1 MPLVHIE
8 SPEPKENTVYKK
20 VKRLLI
26 GAPIPSHHSEEQ
38 KLNVPLG
45 LAVFASDALSSTAY
59 ATDEILIALA
69 GSSYAAFTG
78 LLSLPVA
85 IAIAVLIVLVV
96 ISYRQIIRAYPEGGG
111 AYIVARENLG
121 TLPSHIAASAL
132 LIDYVLTVAVSIS
145 AGVAALTSTGLFPHQ
160 YTTSLCILFT
170 VGIMIINLRGVKES
184 GIAFAFPAYAFLFSM
199 ASLIGAGLWKLLSTP
214 HVSFMAQVA
223 SAHSATGTNVF
234 ASVGFAFI
242 FLKAFSHGCAGL
254 TGIEA
259 VSNGV
264 KAFKEPRPDRA
275 NKTMTLMGLLL
286 GGIFLGITYLAFGFH
301 ILPQENETILSQ
313 VARAVFGGGTFFY
326 LLVQFSTMIL
336 LILAANTAF
345 ADFPR
350 VSSLLAD
357 DGYLPRQLMNL
368 GDRLVFNNG
377 IAILGILSIFLI
389 ILFKGDTHA
398 LIPLYA
404 VGVFVSFTC
413 SQTGMVVH
421 HRREKHTGWQQGVA
435 INALGAVV
443 TAIVTIILAVEK
455 FREGA
460 WIVFVISPL
469 LIYLFKTVKHHYIKI
484 GKQLALPVS
493 GYCPIAIEHT
503 VLVLVSSLNRGTIPA
518 LEYAKTISE
527 RVEAVHINL
536 NPKSTEQLKRD
547 WEKWGCG
554 IPLTI
559 LASPYRSITEPL
571 LEYIDEVEDR
581 YEHDLVTIIVPE
593 FVTKKWWH
601 NLLHNQTALLLKAIL
616 RFRPGKVVTTVRYH
630 LEE

>member
-1 MPLVHIE
+1 MYTKL
-8 SPEPKENTVYKK
+8 KQ
-20 VKRLLI
+20 LLI
-26 GAPIPSHHSEEQ
+26 GAPISSYHAEHQ

-45 LAVFASDALSSTAY
+45 LAVFAADALSSTAY

-78 LLSLPVA
+78 LISLPVA
-85 IAIAVLIVLVV
+85 LAIALLIVLVV
-96 ISYRQIIRAYPEGGG
+96 ISYRQIIKAYPEGGG

-132 LIDYVLTVAVSIS
+132 LIDYILTVAVSIS

-160 YTTSLCILFT
+160 EATTLCVLFT

-184 GIAFAFPAYAFLFSM
+184 GLAFAFPAYIFLFSM
-199 ASLIGAGLWKLLSTP
+199 TALIGVGLWQIFSVEHLPFLAHTASTQ
-214 HVSFMAQVA
+214 ST
-223 SAHSATGTNVF
+223 SGTNVF
-234 ASVGFAFI
+234 GSIGFIFI

-264 KAFKEPRPDRA
+264 KAFKEPRPERA
-275 NKTMTLMGLLL
+275 NATMTLMGLLL
-286 GGIFLGITYLAFGFH
+286 GAIFLGITYLAFGFH
-301 ILPQENETILSQ
+301 ILPQNNETILSQ
-313 VARAVFGGGTFFY
+313 VAGAVFGRGTFLY

-357 DGYLPRQLMNL
+357 DGFLPRQLMNL

-377 IAILGILSIFLI
+377 ITVLCLLSVLLI
-389 ILFKGDTHA
+389 IVFKGDTHA

-413 SQTGMVVH
+413 SQLGMVVH
-421 HRREKHTGWQQGVA
+421 HQREKEPGWKQGIA

-443 TAIVTIILAVEK
+443 TAVVTLILAVEK
-455 FREGA
+455 FTEGA

-469 LIYLFKTVKHHYIKI
+469 LIYLFNAVKQHYLKM
-484 GKQLALPVS
+484 GQQLALPSS
-493 GYCPIAIEHT
+493 GYCPMAIEHT
-503 VLVLVSSLNRGTIPA
+503 VLVLVSSLHRGTIPA
-518 LEYAKTISE
+518 MEYAKTISN
-527 RVEAVHINL
+527 RVEAVHIEL
-536 NPKSTEQLKRD
+536 NPESTRRLQLS
-547 WEKWGCG
+547 WAEWGCG
-554 IPLTI
+554 IPLTV
-559 LASPYRSITEPL
+559 LKSPYRSLTEPL

-601 NLLHNQTALLLKAIL
+601 NLLHNQTALVLKAIL
-616 RFRPGKVVTTVRYH
+616 RFRKGKVVTTVRYH

>member
-1 MPLVHIE
+1 M
-8 SPEPKENTVYKK
+8 YKK
-20 VKRLLI
+20 LKQLLI
-26 GAPIPSHHSEEQ
+26 GAPISSAHAEHQ

-45 LAVFASDALSSTAY
+45 LAVFAADALSSTAY

-69 GSSYAAFTG
+69 GSSYAALTG
-78 LLSLPVA
+78 LISLPVA
-85 IAIAVLIVLVV
+85 LAIALLIVLVV
-96 ISYRQIIRAYPEGGG
+96 ISYRQIIKAYPDGGG

-121 TLPSHIAASAL
+121 TLPSHVAASAL

-160 YTTSLCILFT
+160 ETTSLCVLFT
-170 VGIMIINLRGVKES
+170 IGIMLINLRGVKES
-184 GIAFAFPAYAFLFSM
+184 GLAFAFPAYIFLFSM
-199 ASLIGAGLWKLLSTP
+199 TALIGTGLWKLFSG
-214 HVSFMAQVA
+214 MAVPAIAPIA
-223 SAHSATGTNVF
+223 SAHDPTGSQTF
-234 ASVGFAFI
+234 ASIGFAFI

-275 NKTMTLMGLLL
+275 NTTMTLMGLLL

-313 VARAVFGGGTFFY
+313 VASAVFGRGSALY

-357 DGYLPRQLMNL
+357 DGFLPRQLMNL

-377 IAILGILSIFLI
+377 ITVLCLLSVILI
-389 ILFKGDTHA
+389 IVFKGDTHA

-413 SQTGMVVH
+413 SQWGMVVH
-421 HRREKHTGWQQGVA
+421 HRREKEPGWKQGIA

-455 FREGA
+455 FTEGA
-460 WIVFVISPL
+460 WIVFVLSPL
-469 LIYLFKTVKHHYIKI
+469 LIWMFNAVKRHYINI
-484 GKQLALPVS
+484 GRQLVLPET

-518 LEYAKTISE
+518 MEYAKTISN
-527 RVEAVHINL
+527 RVEAVHIEL
-536 NPKSTEQLKRD
+536 NPATTLRLQTSWAE
-547 WEKWGCG
+547 WGCG
-554 IPLTI
+554 IPLTV
-559 LASPYRSITEPL
+559 LKSPYRSLTEPL
-571 LEYIDEVEDR
+571 LDYIDEVEDR
-581 YEHDLVTIIVPE
+581 YEHNLVTIIVPE
-593 FVTKKWWH
+593 FVPKRWWH
-601 NLLHNQTALLLKAIL
+601 NLLHNQTALFLKAIL
-616 RFRPGKVVTTVRYH
+616 RFRAGKVVTTVRYH
-630 LEE
+630 LDE

>member
-1 MPLVHIE
+1 
-8 SPEPKENTVYKK
+8 
-20 VKRLLI
+20 
-26 GAPIPSHHSEEQ
+26 
-38 KLNVPLG
+38 
-45 LAVFASDALSSTAY
+45 
-59 ATDEILIALA
+59 
-69 GSSYAAFTG
+69 
-78 LLSLPVA
+78 
-85 IAIAVLIVLVV
+85 
-96 ISYRQIIRAYPEGGG
+96 
-111 AYIVARENLG
+111 
-121 TLPSHIAASAL
+121 
-132 LIDYVLTVAVSIS
+132 
-145 AGVAALTSTGLFPHQ
+145 
-160 YTTSLCILFT
+160 
-170 VGIMIINLRGVKES
+170 
-184 GIAFAFPAYAFLFSM
+184 
-199 ASLIGAGLWKLLSTP
+199 
-214 HVSFMAQVA
+214 
-223 SAHSATGTNVF
+223 
-234 ASVGFAFI
+234 
-242 FLKAFSHGCAGL
+242 
-254 TGIEA
+254 
-259 VSNGV
+259 
-264 KAFKEPRPDRA
+264 
-275 NKTMTLMGLLL
+275 
-286 GGIFLGITYLAFGFH
+286 
-301 ILPQENETILSQ
+301 
-313 VARAVFGGGTFFY
+313 
-326 LLVQFSTMIL
+326 MIL